1 VLDSDPKTSLA
12 KSPNAQLVAL
22 YTILQADFFQLAGG
36 IFIAWR
42 EMYQTIQD
50 DRRFSLSRLSRLEP
64 FSLSNA
70 VFFET
75 IEQGVS
81 GDA

>member
-12 KSPNAQLVAL
+12 KSPNAQLVKL

-50 DRRFSLSRLSRLEP
+50 DRRFSLSRLEP